1 MIHSLEVYKGNEL
14 IFASDRHWLHPLFEL
29 ERFLNANSY
38 QTAELLVKDKIIG
51 RAAALI
57 LVYFGFKK
65 MQGQTM
71 SLLAREVL
79 DYYKID
85 YTFERLIERVAC
97 QTEELL
103 RTEWESKTAYQLIK
117 RRIESRQRRM

>member
-1 MIHSLEVYKGNEL
+1 
-14 IFASDRHWLHPLFEL
+14 
-29 ERFLNANSY
+29 

-103 RTEWESKTAYQLIK
+103 RTEWEGKTAYQLIK